1 MNLNDLVKFIEKHEL
16 AFELARIKTDIRS
29 LRIEIHI
36 LTQYINDAKT
46 STEER
51 TKLIARREKAILQK
65 TELEISI
72 L

>member
-1 MNLNDLVKFIEKHEL
+1 MNLNDLVEFIEKNEL
-16 AFELARIKTDIRS
+16 AFHIAKIKTDIRS

-36 LTQYINDAKT
+36 LTQYINDATT